1 MIVNLH
7 KDLKNTNPDM
17 RYMDVIRC
25 LCEKTGIG
33 TSIIQR
39 TLSQYK
45 ATGTVTSP
53 CKKKVRLSTL
63 EKMTM
68 DQKALLR
75 LKVHQFWERKELP
88 TIKSLLAVVNAD
100 GSFPKFSHTT
110 LYRIL
115 KSLNFR
121 YTGRVKNCAVLE
133 QPYIL
138 NWREK
143 YIQTIRQ
150 YREEGR
156 PIYYLDE
163 TWVNTGDCRK
173 KIWRDVN
180 VVSVQDARRQG
191 LSTGAPA
198 PTGRGKRLIVLHIG
212 SADGFL
218 PGGLLC
224 FESKTNTADYHDEMN
239 GDTFFEWFCRIE
251 PLLKEN
257 AVVVMDNA
265 PYHSRKLEMR
275 PTSTWRKQQLKEWLI
290 SKGHHVPDTCTRST
304 LLQMARSVQSEQ
316 KYVVDEYAREHNKT
330 ILRLSPYHCEL
341 NPIEL
346 AWASVKNHVK
356 SRNTEYN
363 MPQVK
368 QLLVEGIEGVT
379 SEMWK
384 NLIRH
389 TGIEQKLMDMDR
401 FSQDTLEMPTIG
413 SDVDMSD
420 TDVSD

>member
-1 MIVNLH
+1 MGKIVHSGQRQIIVNLH
-7 KDLKNTNPDM
+7 KDLK
-17 RYMDVIRC
+17 R
-25 LCEKTGIG
+25 IG
-33 TSIIQR
+33 SSTIQR

-88 TIKSLLAVVNAD
+88 TIKSLLAAVNAD
-100 GSFPKFSHTT
+100 GSFPKFSHIT

-121 YTGRVKNCAVLE
+121 YTDRVKNCAVLE

-138 NWREK
+138 NWREQ
-143 YIQTIRQ
+143 YIRAICQ
-150 YREEGR
+150 YREEER

-163 TWVNTGDCRK
+163 TWVNTGDCQNK
-173 KIWRDVN
+173 VWRDFN

-239 GDTFFEWFCRIE
+239 GGTFFEWFCRIE

-257 AVVVMDNA
+257 AVV
-265 PYHSRKLEMR
+265 
-275 PTSTWRKQQLKEWLI
+275 
-290 SKGHHVPDTCTRST
+290 
-304 LLQMARSVQSEQ
+304 
-316 KYVVDEYAREHNKT
+316 
-330 ILRLSPYHCEL
+330 
-341 NPIEL
+341 
-346 AWASVKNHVK
+346 
-356 SRNTEYN
+356 
-363 MPQVK
+363 K
-368 QLLVEGIEGVT
+368 QLLTEKIEGVT

-384 NLIRH
+384 NCIHH
-389 TGIEQKLMDMDR
+389 TIGIEQKLMDMDR